1 LTQSYEKASPDAL
14 IQQQQKQ
21 RAQQIKRI
29 FIGLGALVCIAL
41 VVTFF
46 SLVNAPSE
54 EALVPAAPIESSF
67 SGADQEA
74 ARDAFRQALSVY
86 EQEIAPVLAAPAL
99 VNWKAQEV
107 EALSTAN
114 DTALRLFANAAF
126 VQALGVLNKL
136 KADAQVLIEQW
147 NSAFNDKLGQA
158 QTYYD
163 NGQIQQAR
171 LALKQAIELMPQRV
185 ESQRLAGQLA
195 VYDSVSDALEQL
207 EVAKVENNL
216 EQQIALMQ
224 QILRADPTRIEHQ
237 LPLQQAQKLLKER
250 RLSKALQ
257 QAEQALAADKLD
269 DARRYL
275 QQAQSIEANAPGLD
289 KLSAQLNARLAQ
301 QNLAGIISQVEQ
313 LKTNDSWSEIAKL
326 SEQALGRF
334 PNNEQLKQ
342 SQMQASVVLDHQQSL
357 ARFIARPD
365 RMADSNI
372 LNAAQNALQKSIT
385 SLILSPTL
393 ATQAQRLAGLI
404 DTYNAKVEVTI
415 NSDKRTHLIVVGVGV
430 VGEVDKYTI
439 ELTPGNYVLEGKRDG
454 YRSKRLEFEVQANKP
469 INISLLANEK
479 IE

>member
-1 LTQSYEKASPDAL
+1 
-14 IQQQQKQ
+14 
-21 RAQQIKRI
+21 
-29 FIGLGALVCIAL
+29 
-41 VVTFF
+41 
-46 SLVNAPSE
+46 
-54 EALVPAAPIESSF
+54 
-67 SGADQEA
+67 
-74 ARDAFRQALSVY
+74 
-86 EQEIAPVLAAPAL
+86 
-99 VNWKAQEV
+99 
-107 EALSTAN
+107 
-114 DTALRLFANAAF
+114 
-126 VQALGVLNKL
+126 
-136 KADAQVLIEQW
+136 
-147 NSAFNDKLGQA
+147 
-158 QTYYD
+158 
-163 NGQIQQAR
+163 
-171 LALKQAIELMPQRV
+171 
-185 ESQRLAGQLA
+185 
-195 VYDSVSDALEQL
+195 
-207 EVAKVENNL
+207 
-216 EQQIALMQ
+216 
-224 QILRADPTRIEHQ
+224 